1 MQSNIIRCLSF
12 FFFSIIR
19 NFRNFREIFA
29 SLRRYKFYYCL
40 GMDEWGRVLNYFR
53 GGIFLL
59 ISGIHRGEWGG
70 SSNKNCSFRGE
81 VGSFD
86 EKSSFQDKHGPSLN
100 RAHGWLCRSSLFS
113 FFRDLPANVRLIY
126 LSESTLATFELS
138 RSNVFFSIP
147 TVLRPTEFFPSFFFF
162 FFA

>member
-59 ISGIHRGEWGG
+59 ISGIHRGGG
-70 SSNKNCSFRGE
+70 GE
-81 VGSFD
+81 EVPTKIVVLG
-86 EKSSFQDKHGPSLN
+86 EKLDRSMRNRLSKINTGP
-100 RAHGWLCRSSLFS
+100 R
-113 FFRDLPANVRLIY
+113 
-126 LSESTLATFELS
+126 
-138 RSNVFFSIP
+138 
-147 TVLRPTEFFPSFFFF
+147 
-162 FFA
+162 